1 MPPFAAVGWVLCL
14 LLLGSSWARAV
25 PQTAPPAS
33 APPPPWPVLRLCT
46 SDSPFVPYTA
56 PDGSGSSQRLL
67 AQALQGLPLR
77 LQSYVAPRS
86 RCLLDARAGQAE
98 ALIGVF
104 DPERLAWARY
114 PMRGDQPDGSQAL
127 AAGRFLVYR
136 RVGSPADWDGERFSQ
151 LQGAPVGVRLG
162 FSYGGA
168 LARSAAPIDDKATS
182 AEQLLRKLAK
192 GRVALAIVQEAQG
205 ELLRQQGLEAPIEAL
220 PRPFSSF
227 ELHLILTQ
235 RFEQQHP
242 ALARQLWQRIGQLR
256 ARQAG
261 SP

>member
-1 MPPFAAVGWVLCL
+1 MPVFVALAGLLCL
-14 LLLGSSWARAV
+14 LLISGPARAA
-25 PQTAPPAS
+25 PQATL
-33 APPPPWPVLRLCT
+33 PVMRLCT
-46 SDSPFVPYTA
+46 SDTPFLPYTA

-77 LQSYVAPRS
+77 LQTHVAPRA
-86 RCLLDARAGQAE
+86 RCLLDAKAGQAD

-114 PMRGDQPDGSQAL
+114 PMRGDLPDGSQAL
-127 AAGRFLVYR
+127 DAGRFLVYR

-162 FSYGGA
+162 FSYGGL
-168 LARSAAPIDDKATS
+168 LARSGAPIDDKATS

-205 ELLRQQGLEAPIEAL
+205 EALLQQGLEVPVEAL
-220 PRPFSSF
+220 PMPFGSF

-235 RFEQQHP
+235 RFVQQHP
-242 ALARQLWQRIGQLR
+242 ALAQQLWQRIGQLR
-256 ARQAG
+256 ARLPG

>member
-1 MPPFAAVGWVLCL
+1 MSKAAPGWVLGL
-14 LLLGSSWARAV
+14 LLTGAGAVRAA
-25 PQTAPPAS
+25 PQPPPALPQS
-33 APPPPWPVLRLCT
+33 PLLRLCT
-46 SDSPFVPYTA
+46 SDTPFLPYTA

-67 AQALQGLPLR
+67 AQALEGLPLR
-77 LQSYVAPRS
+77 LQAYVAPRA

-114 PMRGDQPDGSQAL
+114 PMRGEQPDDSQAL

-136 RVGSPADWDGERFSQ
+136 RAGSKADWDGERFSQ

-182 AEQLLRKLAK
+182 AEQLMRKLAK

-205 ELLRQQGLEAPIEAL
+205 EVLRQQGLEVPVEAL
-220 PRPFSSF
+220 PRAFGSF
-227 ELHLILTQ
+227 ELYLILPQ

>member
-1 MPPFAAVGWVLCL
+1 MPVVVALAGVLGL
-14 LLLGSSWARAV
+14 LLLAGHGPARAA
-25 PQTAPPAS
+25 PQTTP
-33 APPPPWPVLRLCT
+33 PVLRLCT
-46 SDSPFVPYTA
+46 SDTPFLPYTA

-67 AQALQGLPLR
+67 VQALQGMPVR

-86 RCLLDARAGQAE
+86 RCLLDAKAGHAD

-104 DPERLAWARY
+104 DSERLAWARY
-114 PMRGDQPDGSQAL
+114 PMRGGQPDDSQAL

-136 RVGSPADWDGERFSQ
+136 RVGSPADWDGERFSA
-151 LQGAPVGVRLG
+151 LQGSPVGVRLG

-168 LARSAAPIDDKATS
+168 LGRSGAPVDDKATS

-205 ELLRQQGLEAPIEAL
+205 ELLRQQGLEAAIEAL
-220 PRPFSSF
+220 PTPFSSF

-256 ARQAG
+256 ARPAG